1 MIFQGGGGSKAR
13 GWTNVPPLPCNCP
26 LPPPPPLLWVRCG
39 DCVVSVVC
47 CVSYPP
53 DKFEDQ
59 FEKRA
64 KEKLDR
70 VAKNE
75 YQRLRNIAQ
84 MQRKGVKIRREY
96 SILWKPIHVAGL
108 VEVATA
114 LPQAPPLLQPLP
126 PPPV

>member
-1 MIFQGGGGSKAR
+1 M
-13 GWTNVPPLPCNCP
+13 PPPPFPVIAP
-26 LPPPPPLLWVRCG
+26 LLMPPPPLQWVRCG

-84 MQRKGVKIRREY
+84 MQQKGVKIRREY

-114 LPQAPPLLQPLP
+114 LPQAPPPLLQPLP
-126 PPPV
+126 LPLVQSQARNG